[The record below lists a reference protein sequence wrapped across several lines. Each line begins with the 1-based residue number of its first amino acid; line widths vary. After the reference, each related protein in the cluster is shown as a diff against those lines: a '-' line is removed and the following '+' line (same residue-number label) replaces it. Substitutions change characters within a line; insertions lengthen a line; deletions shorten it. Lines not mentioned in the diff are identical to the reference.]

1 MGVSYMSTTD
11 REEITV
17 VPQVNIIAQEKIL
30 IQIDLSPEIQDHSWI
45 FCNYIT

>member
-30 IQIDLSPEIQDHSWI
+30 IQVDLSPEIQDHS
-45 FCNYIT
+45 